1 MQYCKRCKIT
11 VRNSR
16 RKCPLCQGNLEGNP
30 EEENRMFPDL
40 RRESSRMAMGFRIFS
55 FVCIAV
61 CVAAVSVNWILGF
74 HSFWS
79 GYVLAGVGCMWIL
92 SAVAIVKRRN
102 LFKNAVWEAVLLWA
116 VFLFW
121 DFITGWRGWSVDFG
135 IPIVLLAV
143 YAILWSN
150 CISYQGTG
158 LALYDLYGHY
168 GVRGKPCSPD
178 PFAMRCC

>member
-1 MQYCKRCKIT
+1 MRDVYKR
-11 VRNSR
+11 
-16 RKCPLCQGNLEGNP
+16 Q
-30 EEENRMFPDL
+30 
-40 RRESSRMAMGFRIFS
+40 
-55 FVCIAV
+55 
-61 CVAAVSVNWILGF
+61 
-74 HSFWS
+74 

-143 YAILWSN
+143 YVILWVVVFVTRAPVSHYMIYMVIAVSYTHL
-150 CISYQGTG
+150 ISSVLFGQQ
-158 LALYDLYGHY
+158 
-168 GVRGKPCSPD
+168 
-178 PFAMRCC
+178 

>member
-11 VRNSR
+11 VRNPH
-16 RKCPLCQGNLEGNP
+16 RKCPLCQGNLEGIP
-30 EEENRMFPDL
+30 EEENQMFPDFT
-40 RRESSRMAMGFRIFS
+40 RENSRMAMGFRIFS

-61 CVAAVSVNWILGF
+61 CVAAVSVNWTMGF

-143 YAILWSN
+143 YVILWVVVFV
-150 CISYQGTG
+150 TR
-158 LALYDLYGHY
+158 AP
-168 GVRGKPCSPD
+168 V
-178 PFAMRCC
+178 